1 VFGRKGLK
9 RHGKRVWRDELLRQ
23 IERLTAAFSAD
34 YVVLGGGNARLLQ
47 RLPPGTRIGN
57 NLAAFRGGF
66 RLWQLPDVP
75 TLSADGDH
83 PHRPQP
89 HGGI

>member
-1 VFGRKGLK
+1 MKQ
-9 RHGKRVWRDELLRQ
+9 HGKRAWRKELLRV
-23 IERLTAAFSAD
+23 IERFTAAFSVD

-75 TLSADGDH
+75 TLSVDGESSSPSAATH
-83 PHRPQP
+83 WRV
-89 HGGI
+89 I